1 MAQMS
6 PAHRAGFLE
15 EVLLGLGLK
24 GALGPVEKALLHLA
38 SHSSRSPPTPGTC
51 WRREVNE

>member
-1 MAQMS
+1 MAQTS

-38 SHSSRSPPTPGTC
+38 SHSSRSPPPQEHAGEE
-51 WRREVNE
+51 R